1 MTPGHGA
8 TISPDTRKALNDAP
22 PSRGSGATGKL
33 KHSLLDILA
42 CPIDKYYP
50 LRLIVFEE
58 KDESV
63 EKDGRKVTW
72 REIVH
77 GVLICDKCG
86 RWYPIEDEI
95 PEMLPDD
102 LREKERDIAFL
113 KEWVERI
120 PKETLETGKPFNL
133 SQS

>member
-1 MTPGHGA
+1 M
-8 TISPDTRKALNDAP
+8 
-22 PSRGSGATGKL
+22 

-63 EKDGRKVTW
+63 EKEGKKVTW
-72 REIVH
+72 KEIVH
-77 GVLICDKCG
+77 GVLICDKCK

-102 LREKERDIAFL
+102 LRERERDLAFL
-113 KEWVERI
+113 KEWAEKM
-120 PKETLETGKPFNL
+120 PKETLQAGKPFNL
-133 SQS
+133 SQSQ